1 MNKNFTKAISAAA
14 LSPLFLMM
22 TGCYFFPAEEEL
34 LDPPTVAVEEIA
46 YSTYTAKLKTIE
58 DKTTA
63 TGYVWCKSEFN
74 AGFPESGGTVK
85 QIFVTPGQHVEKG
98 DLLAE
103 LDTGNLPYLYE
114 QQKLIAEKALLTYNA
129 TGSADDRLTYEM
141 EQNTLAE
148 YERQLGNSRI
158 YAGMSGEVCYV
169 QSLNPGDAVT
179 AYKTIVKIVD
189 PDKLCVRYSSA
200 TMKSFPLGQ
209 EVTLTVAGEDL
220 PGYISRTLT
229 EITEGVYDEY
239 PSVLSDTEA
248 IYCEFTG
255 ELPSFLTV
263 GQTADI
269 TAVFASH
276 RDAVVISKTLVK
288 TDGER
293 TYVTILDENENKKE
307 VDVTVGIENATEAE
321 ILTGLKAGDRVVV
334 R

>member
-1 MNKNFTKAISAAA
+1 MKHRIIITAAILLGVCS
-14 LSPLFLMM
+14 LS
-22 TGCYFFPAEEEL
+22 GCYFFPAEEEL

-46 YSTYTAKLKTIE
+46 YSTYTARQKTIE
-58 DKTTA
+58 DKTMA

-74 AGFPESGGTVK
+74 AGFPESGGTLK

-103 LDTGNLPYLYE
+103 LDTGNLSYLYE
-114 QQKLIAEKALLTYNA
+114 QQKLIVEKALLTYNA

-148 YERQLGNSRI
+148 YERQLGISRI
-158 YAGMSGEVCYV
+158 YAGMSGEVCYI
-169 QSLNPGDAVT
+169 QSLNPGDTIT

-189 PDKLCVRYSSA
+189 PTQLCIRYSAAS
-200 TMKSFPLGQ
+200 MKSFPLGQ
-209 EVTLTVAGEDL
+209 EVTITVDGEDY
-220 PGYISRTLT
+220 PGYVSKTPT
-229 EITEGVYDEY
+229 EISEGLYDEY
-239 PSVLSDTEA
+239 PSVLSDTDA
-248 IYCEFTG
+248 LYCEFTG
-255 ELPSFLTV
+255 GLPSYLTV

-276 RDAVVISKTLVK
+276 ENAVVISRTLVK
-288 TDGER
+288 TDGDR
-293 TYVTILDENENKKE
+293 TYVTILDENDNKIE
-307 VDVTVGIENATEAE
+307 VDVTVGIQNATEAE